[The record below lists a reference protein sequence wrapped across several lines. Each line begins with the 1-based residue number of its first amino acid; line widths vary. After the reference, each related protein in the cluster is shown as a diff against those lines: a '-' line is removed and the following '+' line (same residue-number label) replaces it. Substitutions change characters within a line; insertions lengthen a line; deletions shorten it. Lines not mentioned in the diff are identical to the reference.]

1 MHECMNDP
9 DWSLYR
15 AFLAVLTEGSLSA
28 AARALGLTQPTL
40 GRQVAELERALGV
53 ALFTRSPQGLKPT
66 DAALDLAPHAQA
78 MAGAASAMA
87 RAASGAG
94 DTARGIVRITASEI
108 IGAEVLPQILTTFR
122 PLHPGVTI
130 EMALDNQQQDL
141 LRGAADIAV
150 RMVRP
155 TQDALVAR
163 RLGQTHLGAYAHRR
177 YLDAEGAPQGLDDLQ
192 RHAVIGFDR
201 ETPFLRAVIQGL
213 PLSRQGFAFR
223 ADSDLAQLAA
233 LRAGLGIGFVQHGV
247 ARREPDLVPV
257 CPGQIGFALDVWLVM
272 HEDLRNTLRMRTMF
286 DHLAQGL
293 ETFLATS
300 QPSAFGR

>member
-66 DAALDLAPHAQA
+66 DAAVELAPHAKA

-94 DTARGIVRITASEI
+94 NTARGIVRITASEI
-108 IGAEVLPQILTTFR
+108 IGAEVLPRILADFR
-122 PLHPGVTI
+122 PLHPGVVV
-130 EMALDNQQQDL
+130 ELSLDNQQQDL

-155 TQDALVAR
+155 TQDALV
-163 RLGQTHLGAYAHRR
+163 
-177 YLDAEGAPQGLDDLQ
+177 
-192 RHAVIGFDR
+192 GFDR
-201 ETPFLRAVIQGL
+201 ETPFLRGLIQRL
-213 PLSRQGFAFR
+213 PISRDDFTLR

-233 LRAGLGIGFVQHGV
+233 IRAGCGVGFIQHGV
-247 ARREPDLVPV
+247 ARRDPDLIPL
-257 CPGQIGFALDVWLVM
+257 CPGQIGFRLEVWLVM
-272 HEDLRNTLRMRTMF
+272 HEDLRATLRMRTMF
-286 DHLAQGL
+286 DHLAEGL
-293 ETFLATS
+293 SAFLATS
-300 QPSAFGR
+300 QP

>member
-1 MHECMNDP
+1 MSDP

-15 AFLAVLTEGSLSA
+15 AFLAVMTEGSLSA

-66 DAALDLAPHAQA
+66 DAALDLRPHAQA
-78 MAGAASAMA
+78 MAGAASALV

-94 DTARGIVRITASEI
+94 DTARGVVRLTASEI
-108 IGAEVLPQILTTFR
+108 IGAEVLPTILADFR
-122 PLHPGVTI
+122 PKHPGVAV
-130 EMALDNQQQDL
+130 ELSLDNQQQDL

-163 RLGQTHLGAYAHRR
+163 RLADTHLGLYAHRR
-177 YLDAEGAPQGLDDLQ
+177 YVEAEGAPATLDALPD
-192 RHAVIGFDR
+192 HAVIGFDKG
-201 ETPFLRAVIQGL
+201 TPFLRGL
-213 PLSRQGFAFR
+213 VQRVPLPPQGFAFR

-233 LRAGLGIGFVQHGV
+233 VRAGFGIGFIQHGV
-247 ARREPDLVPV
+247 ARRDPDLVPV
-257 CPGQIGFALDVWLVM
+257 CPGQIGFELPVWLVM
-272 HEDLRNTLRMRTMF
+272 HEDLRATLRMRAMF
-286 DHLAQGL
+286 DHLADGL
-293 ETFLATS
+293 DAFLATS
-300 QPSAFGR
+300 QP

>member
-1 MHECMNDP
+1 MHECMSEP

-15 AFLAVLTEGSLSA
+15 AFLAVMTEGSLSA

-40 GRQVAELERALGV
+40 GRQVAALEHALGV

-66 DAALDLAPHAQA
+66 DAALDLRPHAQA
-78 MAGAASAMA
+78 MAGAASALV

-94 DTARGIVRITASEI
+94 DTARGVVRITASEI
-108 IGAEVLPQILTTFR
+108 IGAEVLPPILADFR
-122 PLHPGVTI
+122 PRHPAVTV
-130 EMALDNQQQDL
+130 ELSLDNQQQDL

-163 RLGQTHLGAYAHRR
+163 RLADTHLGLYAHRR
-177 YLDAEGAPQGLDDLQ
+177 YVELEEVPATLDGLAD
-192 RHAVIGFDR
+192 HALIGFDKG
-201 ETPFLRAVIQGL
+201 TPFLRGL
-213 PLSRQGFAFR
+213 VQRVPLPPRGFAFR

-233 LRAGLGIGFVQHGV
+233 VRAGFGIGFIQHGV

-257 CPGQIGFALDVWLVM
+257 CPGQIGFDLPVWLVM
-272 HEDLRNTLRMRTMF
+272 HEDLRSTLRMRTMF
-286 DHLAQGL
+286 DHLAEGL
-293 ETFLATS
+293 DAFLATS
-300 QPSAFGR
+300 QP

>member
-1 MHECMNDP
+1 MHKCMSDP

-28 AARALGLTQPTL
+28 AARALGQTQPTL

-66 DAALDLAPHAQA
+66 DAAQDLAPHARA

-94 DTARGIVRITASEI
+94 NTARGVVRITASEI
-108 IGAEVLPQILTTFR
+108 IGAEVLPPILADFR
-122 PLHPGVTI
+122 SRHPGVVV
-130 EMALDNQQQDL
+130 ELSLDNQQQDL

-163 RLGQTHLGAYAHRR
+163 RLADTHLGLYAHRR
-177 YLDAEGAPQGLDDLQ
+177 YVEAHGAPQTLAQLRD
-192 RHAVIGFDR
+192 HALVGFDKG
-201 ETPFLRAVIQGL
+201 TPFLRGL
-213 PLSRQGFAFR
+213 AQRVTLPPQGFAFR

-233 LRAGLGIGFVQHGV
+233 VRAGFGLGFIQHGV
-247 ARREPDLVPV
+247 ARRDPGLIPV
-257 CPGQIGFALDVWLVM
+257 CPGQIGFELPLWLVM
-272 HEDLRNTLRMRTMF
+272 HEDLRTTLRMRAMF
-286 DHLAQGL
+286 DHLGAGL
-293 ETFLATS
+293 DTFLATS
-300 QPSAFGR
+300 QPLVG

>member
-1 MHECMNDP
+1 MSDP

-15 AFLAVLTEGSLSA
+15 AFLAVMTEGSLSA

-66 DAALDLAPHAQA
+66 DAALDLRPHAQA
-78 MAGAASAMA
+78 MAGAASALV

-94 DTARGIVRITASEI
+94 DTARGVVRLTASEI
-108 IGAEVLPQILTTFR
+108 IGAEVLPRILADFR
-122 PLHPGVTI
+122 PLHPGVAV
-130 EMALDNQQQDL
+130 ELSLDNQQQDL

-163 RLGQTHLGAYAHRR
+163 RLADTHLGLYAHRR
-177 YLDAEGAPQGLDDLQ
+177 YVEAEGAPASLDDL
-192 RHAVIGFDR
+192 RDHAVVGFDKG
-201 ETPFLRAVIQGL
+201 TPFLRGL
-213 PLSRQGFAFR
+213 VQRVPLPPRGFAFR

-233 LRAGLGIGFVQHGV
+233 VRAGFGIGFIQHGV
-247 ARREPDLVPV
+247 ARRDPDLIPV
-257 CPGQIGFALDVWLVM
+257 CPGQINFDLPVWLVM
-272 HEDLRNTLRMRTMF
+272 HEDLRTTPRMRTMF
-286 DHLAQGL
+286 DHLARGL
-293 ETFLATS
+293 SAFLATS
-300 QPSAFGR
+300 QV

>member
-1 MHECMNDP
+1 MTDP

-40 GRQVAELERALGV
+40 GRQIAQLERDLGV

-78 MAGAASAMA
+78 MAGAASALI

-94 DTARGIVRITASEI
+94 DTGRGVVRLTASEI
-108 IGAEVLPQILTTFR
+108 IGAEVLPSILAAYR
-122 PLHPGVTI
+122 PLHPSVVI
-130 EMALDNQQQDL
+130 ELSLDNQQQDL

-155 TQDALVAR
+155 TQDALVAK
-163 RLGQTHLGAYAHRR
+163 RLGDTHLGLYAHRR
-177 YLDAEGAPQGLDDLQ
+177 YVAADGAPATLDALAD
-192 RHAVIGFDR
+192 HALIGFDKG
-201 ETPFLRAVIQGL
+201 TPFLRGL
-213 PLSRQGFAFR
+213 VQRVPLPPQGFAFR

-233 LRAGLGIGFVQHGV
+233 VRAGFGIGFIQHGV
-247 ARREPDLVPV
+247 ARRDPDLIPV
-257 CPGQIGFALDVWLVM
+257 CPGQIGFDLPVWLVM
-272 HEDLRNTLRMRTMF
+272 HEDLRTTLRMRTLF
-286 DHLAQGL
+286 DHLADGL
-293 ETFLATS
+293 AAFLSTS
-300 QPSAFGR
+300 QP